1 MLLVCRY
8 LLEAFAAAEGLAR
21 IARYPVRTY
30 NGSVKRKRNS
40 RPRIRKA
47 AEARLPTRFGTFRI
61 VGLENARRQWIVALI
76 KGKLSRVRA
85 PLVRIHS
92 QCLTGDVFTSL
103 RCDCRA
109 QLELALKAIA
119 RAGAGLLLYEPQEG
133 RGIGLI
139 NKLRAYELQD
149 NGLDTVEANRR
160 LGFPA
165 DRRNYAFAAQSL
177 RFLGVTKIRLLSNN
191 PDKIAGLERYGIK
204 IEERIP
210 CEPAIHRASRT
221 YLRVK
226 KKKLGHLL
234 AV

>member
-1 MLLVCRY
+1 MGGSP
-8 LLEAFAAAEGLAR
+8 AFAHSPIRA
-21 IARYPVRTY
+21 Y
-30 NGSVKRKRNS
+30 NASVKRKKSS
-40 RPRIRKA
+40 RPKIRKA

-61 VGLENARRQWIVALI
+61 VGFENGRRQWIVALI
-76 KGKLSRVRA
+76 KGRLSRVRT

-92 QCLTGDVFTSL
+92 QCLTGDVFASR

-109 QLELALKAIA
+109 QLELALETIA
-119 RAGAGLLLYEPQEG
+119 REGAGLLLYEPQEG

-149 NGLDTVEANRR
+149 DGLDTVEANRR

-165 DRRNYAFAAQSL
+165 DRRNYAFAAEAL
-177 RFLGVTKIRLLSNN
+177 RFLGIKRIRLLSNN
-191 PDKIAGLERYGIK
+191 PDKIAGLERYGIE

-210 CEPAIHRASRT
+210 CEPATHRASRT
-221 YLRVK
+221 YLQVK